1 MREFESLQGRQMMVL
16 KKWSMKASMAV
27 LASALAFSAAAKA
40 ADVHVL
46 ATGALSVAFK
56 QLVPA
61 FERDTGNHLL
71 ISWGPS
77 YGSSPDALP
86 MRIKSGEPMDVC
98 FMIGAAL
105 DEQIKQGVFIP
116 ETKADIAESAI
127 GVAVRPGIPKPDVS
141 TPEKLKEAL
150 LSAKSVAF
158 SEGASGTYIT
168 GTLFPK
174 LGIAEQMK
182 QKSVLIK
189 GRELVG
195 AALQRGDADLGL
207 QQISEL
213 KAFKEIQF
221 IGPLPREVQKV
232 SVISAAVSKN
242 AQQAEAA
249 KAFIAYLKSK
259 TAVAIF
265 DSTGLEPPQAN

>member
-1 MREFESLQGRQMMVL
+1 MAIET
-16 KKWSMKASMAV
+16 KKWAIRASI
-27 LASALAFSAAAKA
+27 LALACAAALSGTA
-40 ADVHVL
+40 HAEDIHVL
-46 ATGALSVAFK
+46 ATGALSAAFK

-77 YGSSPDALP
+77 YGTSPDALP
-86 MRIKSGEPMDVC
+86 MRIKSGESMDVC

-105 DEQIKQGVFIP
+105 DEQIKQGVFVP
-116 ETKADIAESAI
+116 DTKTDIAESAV
-127 GVAVRPGIPKPDVS
+127 GVAVRAGIPKPDVS
-141 TPEKLKEAL
+141 TPEKLKQAL

-221 IGPLPREVQKV
+221 VGPLPRDVQKV
-232 SVISAAVSKN
+232 SVISAAIAKN

-249 KAFIAYLKSK
+249 KAFIGYLKSK
-259 TAVAIF
+259 NAVAIF
-265 DSTGLEPPQAN
+265 DSTGLEQPQSQAQATAN

>member
-1 MREFESLQGRQMMVL
+1 
-16 KKWSMKASMAV
+16 MAV
-27 LASALAFSAAAKA
+27 RKKRSIRTSLLVLVCAAAFSGAAHA
-40 ADVHVL
+40 AEVHVL
-46 ATGALSVAFK
+46 ATGALSAAFK

-77 YGSSPDALP
+77 YGTSPDALP
-86 MRIKSGEPMDVC
+86 MRIKNSEPMDVC
-98 FMIGAAL
+98 FMISTAL
-105 DEQIKQGVFIP
+105 DEQIKQGVFVAD
-116 ETKADIAESAI
+116 TRTDIAETAV
-127 GVAVRPGIPKPDVS
+127 GVAVRRGIPKPDVS
-141 TPEKLKEAL
+141 TPEKLKAAL
-150 LSAKSVAF
+150 LSANSVAF

-174 LGIAEQMK
+174 LGIVEQMK

-213 KAFKEIQF
+213 KAFTDIQF
-221 IGPLPREVQKV
+221 VGPLPPDVQKV
-232 SVISAAVSKN
+232 SVISGAISKS
-242 AQQAEAA
+242 AQQSDAA

-259 TAVAIF
+259 NAVAIF
-265 DSTGLEPPQAN
+265 DSTGLEQPQAH

>member
-1 MREFESLQGRQMMVL
+1 M
-16 KKWSMKASMAV
+16 ASGTRRSIR
-27 LASALAFSAAAKA
+27 ASAIALVCAAALSVTAHA

-46 ATGALSVAFK
+46 ATGALSTAFK
-56 QLVPA
+56 ELIPA
-61 FERDTGNHLL
+61 FERDTGNRLL

-77 YGSSPDALP
+77 YGTSPDALP
-86 MRIKSGEPMDVC
+86 MRIKNGEPMDVC
-98 FMIGAAL
+98 FMISAAL
-105 DEQIKQGVFIP
+105 DEQIKQGALIS
-116 ETKADIAESAI
+116 ETKSDIAESAV
-127 GVAVRPGIPKPDVS
+127 GVAVRAGIPTPDVS
-141 TPEKLKEAL
+141 TPAKLKETL

-168 GTLFPK
+168 EVLFPK

-182 QKSVLIK
+182 PKSVLIR

-213 KAFKEIQF
+213 KAFKDIQF
-221 IGPLPREVQKV
+221 VGPLPPEVQKV
-232 SVISAAVSKN
+232 SVISAAVSRH

-249 KAFIAYLKSK
+249 EAFIAFLKSRH
-259 TAVAIF
+259 AVAVF
-265 DSTGLEPPQAN
+265 DRTGLQHPQVRDQAKSN

>member
-1 MREFESLQGRQMMVL
+1 MAFGTKRSMRT
-16 KKWSMKASMAV
+16 SMLG
-27 LASALAFSAAAKA
+27 LACAAALCGTA
-40 ADVHVL
+40 HAEDIHVL

-61 FERDTGNHLL
+61 FEHATGNRLL

-77 YGSSPDALP
+77 YGASPDALP
-86 MRIKSGEPMDVC
+86 VRIKNGEPMDVC

-105 DEQIKQGVFIP
+105 DEQIKQGMFVP
-116 ETKADIAESAI
+116 DTKADIAESAI
-127 GVAVRPGIPKPDVS
+127 GVAVRAGIPKPDVS

-150 LSAKSVAF
+150 LSARSVAF

-168 GTLFPK
+168 GALFPK

-182 QKSVLIK
+182 QKSILIK

-195 AALQRGDADLGL
+195 SALQRGDADLGL

-213 KAFKEIQF
+213 KAFKDIQF
-221 IGPLPREVQKV
+221 VGPLPREVQKV
-232 SVISAAVSKN
+232 SVISAAISKN
-242 AQQAEAA
+242 AKHAEAA
-249 KAFIAYLKSK
+249 KAFIGFLKSK
-259 TAVAIF
+259 NAVAIF
-265 DSTGLEPPQAN
+265 DRTGLEQPQPQSQAQATAN

>member
-1 MREFESLQGRQMMVL
+1 
-16 KKWSMKASMAV
+16 MAFGTKTSVRAAILV
-27 LASALAFSAAAKA
+27 LACTAALSGPANA
-40 ADVHVL
+40 ADIHVL

-61 FERDTGNHLL
+61 FERNTGNHLV
-71 ISWGPS
+71 IAWGPS

-86 MRIKSGEPMDVC
+86 MRIRNGEPMDAC
-98 FMIGAAL
+98 FMIGPAL
-105 DEQIKQGVFIP
+105 DEQIKQGVFVP
-116 ETKADIAESAI
+116 ESKADIAESAV
-127 GVAVRPGIPKPDVS
+127 GVAVRAGIPKPDVS
-141 TPEKLKEAL
+141 TPEKLKQAL
-150 LSAKSVAF
+150 LSARSVAF

-195 AALQRGDADLGL
+195 AALERGDADLGL

-213 KAFKEIQF
+213 KAFKDIQF
-221 IGPLPREVQKV
+221 VGPLPREVEKV
-232 SVISAAVSKN
+232 SVISAAISKN
-242 AQQAEAA
+242 AQEAEAA
-249 KAFIAYLKSK
+249 KAFIGYLQSK
-259 TAVAIF
+259 DAVSVF
-265 DSTGLEPPQAN
+265 DSTGLERPQPRAQAKAN

>member
-1 MREFESLQGRQMMVL
+1 MVFV
-16 KKWSMKASMAV
+16 KKWAVKVSMVAV
-27 LASALAFSAAAKA
+27 VCATAFSAAAQA
-40 ADVHVL
+40 ADIRVL

-61 FERDTGNHLL
+61 FERETGNHLL

-86 MRIKSGEPMDVC
+86 VRIKNGEPMDVC

-116 ETKADIAESAI
+116 ETKADIAESAV
-127 GVAVRPGIPKPDVS
+127 GVAVRAGVPKPDVS

-150 LSAKSVAF
+150 LAAKSVAF

-174 LGIAEQMK
+174 LGIGEQMK
-182 QKSVLIK
+182 RKSVLIK

-221 IGPLPREVQKV
+221 VGPLPREVQKV
-232 SVISAAVSKN
+232 SVISAAISRN

-249 KAFIAYLKSK
+249 KAFVEYLKSK
-259 TAVAIF
+259 SAVAIF
-265 DSTGLEPPQAN
+265 DSTGLQQPPSQAN

>member
-1 MREFESLQGRQMMVL
+1 MIFRTRKSIR
-16 KKWSMKASMAV
+16 ASMLT
-27 LASALAFSAAAKA
+27 LACAAAFSGTAFA

-56 QLVPA
+56 ELVPA

-77 YGSSPDALP
+77 YGTSPDALP

-98 FMIGAAL
+98 LMIGAAL
-105 DEQIKQGVFIP
+105 DEQIKQGVFVP
-116 ETKADIAESAI
+116 DTKADIAESAV
-127 GVAVRPGIPKPDVS
+127 GVAVRAGIPKPDVS

-150 LSAKSVAF
+150 LSARSVAF

-168 GTLFPK
+168 GTLFPR

-213 KAFKEIQF
+213 KAFKDIQF
-221 IGPLPREVQKV
+221 VGPLPREVQKV
-232 SVISAAVSKN
+232 SVISAAIGKN

-249 KAFIAYLKSK
+249 KSFIGYLKSK
-259 TAVAIF
+259 NAVAVF
-265 DSTGLEPPQAN
+265 QSTGLGQPQSQAQAAAN

>member
-1 MREFESLQGRQMMVL
+1 M
-16 KKWSMKASMAV
+16 ASGIERFIRASTVV
-27 LASALAFSAAAKA
+27 LACATTLSVTAHA

-46 ATGALSVAFK
+46 ATGALSAAFK

-61 FERDTGNHLL
+61 FERDTGNRLL

-77 YGSSPDALP
+77 YGTSPDALP
-86 MRIKSGEPMDVC
+86 MRIKNGEPMDVC

-116 ETKADIAESAI
+116 ATKAEIAESAI
-127 GVAVRPGIPKPDVS
+127 GVAVRAGIPKPDVS

-182 QKSVLIK
+182 HKSVLIR

-213 KAFKEIQF
+213 KAFKEIEF
-221 IGPLPREVQKV
+221 VGPLPREVQKV
-232 SVISAAVSKN
+232 SVISAAISKH
-242 AQQAEAA
+242 AQQADAA
-249 KAFIAYLKSK
+249 KAFIGFLKSK
-259 TAVAIF
+259 DAVAIF
-265 DSTGLEPPQAN
+265 ERTGLEQPQAKVN

>member
-1 MREFESLQGRQMMVL
+1 MVVG
-16 KKWSMKASMAV
+16 KKWSMRASV
-27 LASALAFSAAAKA
+27 VALVCAAGFSAAAQA

-46 ATGALSVAFK
+46 ATGALSAAFK

-61 FERDTGNHLL
+61 FERDTGNHLV

-77 YGSSPDALP
+77 YGASPDALP
-86 MRIKSGEPMDVC
+86 VRIKNGEPMDVC

-105 DEQIKQGVFIP
+105 DEQIKQGVFVAD
-116 ETKADIAESAI
+116 TRTDIAESTV

-141 TPEKLKEAL
+141 TPEKLKAAL

-213 KAFKEIQF
+213 KAFHDIQF
-221 IGPLPREVQKV
+221 VGPLPREVQKV
-232 SVISAAVSKN
+232 SVISGAISKN
-242 AQQAEAA
+242 AQQSDAA
-249 KAFIAYLKSK
+249 KALLVYLKSK
-259 TAVAIF
+259 NAVAIF
-265 DSTGLEPPQAN
+265 DSTGLEQPQTR